1 MAISATAVVNH
12 NDKEYHLDVL
22 PFLYADGLET
32 TEFRRVIRPEPD
44 GCRLGVIRTY
54 IKGITGVDDDDEFSI
69 DMGMIHQ
76 DDIDAMMVTHL
87 PPDKDKYPFQSNPRI
102 KKLILKELAYTGRAD
117 PIGLKRELAT
127 DGKRVFTYDQDFTGL
142 EHVVSAEVN
151 IWYKD
156 GRRPQ
161 VHVILAKS
169 GLQATQLVAAHLY
182 LAYGTYRAYPY

>member
-1 MAISATAVVNH
+1 MAISATAIVKS
-12 NDKEYHLDVL
+12 NDNEYHLDVL
-22 PFLYADGLET
+22 PFLYVDGLET
-32 TEFRRVIRPEPD
+32 AEFRRVVRPEPE
-44 GCRLGVIRTY
+44 GCRLDVIRAY
-54 IKGITGVDDDDEFSI
+54 IKGITGVGDSGDFTI

-76 DDIDAMMVTHL
+76 DDIDAMMVTGL
-87 PPDKDKYPFQSNPRI
+87 SPDKDKYVFNPNPRI
-102 KKLILKELAYTGRAD
+102 KKLILKELAYTGRPD
-117 PIGLKRELAT
+117 PIGLKRELST

>member
-1 MAISATAVVNH
+1 MAISATAIVNH

-32 TEFRRVIRPEPD
+32 AEFRRVIRPEPD

-54 IKGITGVDDDDEFSI
+54 IKGITGADDSDEFTI

-76 DDIDAMMVTHL
+76 DDIDAMMVTQL
-87 PPDKDKYPFQSNPRI
+87 PSDKDKYLFDSNPRI
-102 KKLILKELAYTGRAD
+102 KKLILRELTYTGKSD
-117 PIGLKRELAT
+117 PIAVKRELMT
-127 DGKRVFTYDQDFTGL
+127 DGKRVFTYGQDFGGL
-142 EHVVSAEVN
+142 DRIVTAEVS

-169 GLQATQLVAAHLY
+169 GLQATQLVATHLY